1 MYNKVEICGVNTSRL
16 PVLSSSE
23 KKELLKRTKQG
34 DTDAREKL
42 IDGNLRLVLS
52 IIQRFA
58 GRGGR
63 RENLDDLFQ
72 VGCIG
77 LIKAVDGFD
86 MDKMVEF
93 STYAVPV
100 ITGEIKRF
108 LRDDGAI
115 KVSRAVRSNF
125 VRIRACTEKLRNLL
139 GRDPTVSELVEKTG
153 LTLEEVVEALDSAAR
168 PASLDETLSDDGDH
182 TLADTVAGGD
192 FSADLEKIALRQ
204 GIGKLCAE
212 DRKLITLRYFCSK
225 TQQQTAE
232 MLGMSQVQ
240 VSRREKKIL
249 EKLKEYV

>member
-1 MYNKVEICGVNTSRL
+1 MRIDEKTATYPETG
-16 PVLSSSE
+16 SE
-23 KKELLKRTKQG
+23 EELLLKNMG
-34 DTDAREKL
+34 
-42 IDGNLRLVLS
+42 LVHS
-52 IIQRFA
+52 IASRFPYS
-58 GRGGR
+58 GV
-63 RENLDDLFQ
+63 EYEDLVQ
-72 VGCIG
+72 IGSIG
-77 LIKAVDGFD
+77 LLKAIRNFDASKGFA
-86 MDKMVEF
+86 F

-125 VRIRACTEKLRNLL
+125 IKIRACTEKLRNER
-139 GRDPTVSELVEKTG
+139 GRDPTVCELAEKTG

-168 PASLDETLSDDGDH
+168 PASLDEALSSDGDN
-182 TLADTVAGGD
+182 TLADTVSGGD
-192 FSADLEKIALRQ
+192 FSSDLEKIALRQ

-212 DRKLITLRYFCSK
+212 DRRLITLRYFCSK

-232 MLGMSQVQ
+232 ILGMSQVQ